1 MYEKKLWELNSDNF
15 DETIL
20 CSTRKWFLIRN
31 WSIGVQ
37 KPNKKNMIF
46 LVLRFI
52 TEIPAET
59 ILHLKKKKIILYYKT
74 LALGYSAKAENT
86 STQKT
91 KQNKKIPE
99 IIRSKD
105 LR

>member
-1 MYEKKLWELNSDNF
+1 
-15 DETIL
+15 
-20 CSTRKWFLIRN
+20 
-31 WSIGVQ
+31 
-37 KPNKKNMIF
+37 MIF
-46 LVLRFI
+46 LILRFI

-59 ILHLKKKKIILYYKT
+59 VLHLKKKIILYYKT